1 MNERLLTEAVK
12 TVVQSWDMV
21 KFIMSG
27 RSGLQDG
34 EAGLRWLEQER
45 VFCKVDDAMMELF
58 GAFIDEEE
66 DEANSEW
73 VDRMGQTMED
83 YARKTMGD
91 SDRE

>member
-1 MNERLLTEAVK
+1 MNERLLTEAMK
-12 TVVQSWDMV
+12 TVVQSWDMG
-21 KFIMSG
+21 KCIMAG